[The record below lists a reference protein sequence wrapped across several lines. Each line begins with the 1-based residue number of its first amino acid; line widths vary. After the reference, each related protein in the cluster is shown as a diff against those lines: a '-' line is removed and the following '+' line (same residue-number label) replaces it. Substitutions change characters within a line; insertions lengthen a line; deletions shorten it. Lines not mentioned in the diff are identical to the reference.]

1 MLQRGGVHGYAI
13 GYQQPVG
20 GGQVGVGAARVLGT
34 DGLGSQVQHAVCQL
48 AGGLQRL
55 VFHNV
60 EITGNVGFDELT
72 VPLAD
77 AVGKK
82 QHSAVQR
89 LQRVVQG

>member
-1 MLQRGGVHGYAI
+1 MELKHTIALIRELDTVSYTHLDVYKRQ
-13 GYQQPVG
+13 
-20 GGQVGVGAARVLGT
+20 
-34 DGLGSQVQHAVCQL
+34 
-48 AGGLQRL
+48 GLQRL

-89 LQRVVQG
+89 CV